1 MIKSNFL
8 SSFQKKIDKFD
19 IGTIKNFL
27 YELIEENENLRTV
40 FNSMKEAVLVLDKNM
55 NVTFYNK
62 MSLRIFEINVKNP
75 IGIHISDILNNK
87 YFLDII
93 TTSIKKEEIIND
105 YEIMLDSNNPKYIS
119 FSLYPLAKEG
129 KIIGNIIILND
140 ITLEKENKN
149 KLRQAES
156 LAALTTISAGIA
168 HEIKNPLGAISIHI
182 QLLEQELDK
191 YKQGFSKD
199 FKYSIEVIKEEIER
213 LNNIVVDFLI
223 TVRPLKAELMLT
235 NLNIF
240 LDKFVNFITPELESK
255 NIIIRRNFSDL
266 PDVWLDE
273 KYFKQALLNLIK
285 NSIASI
291 KENGIIEI
299 EAYQK
304 QNYLFL
310 NIIDNGSGITEEIQP
325 KVFNPYFTTKNTG
338 TGLGLTIV
346 YKIVKEHKGEISFSS
361 KKGETIFTIKLP
373 LSYIKEGLIEYSGD

>member
-1 MIKSNFL
+1 
-8 SSFQKKIDKFD
+8 
-19 IGTIKNFL
+19 
-27 YELIEENENLRTV
+27 
-40 FNSMKEAVLVLDKNM
+40 
-55 NVTFYNK
+55 
-62 MSLRIFEINVKNP
+62 
-75 IGIHISDILNNK
+75 
-87 YFLDII
+87 
-93 TTSIKKEEIIND
+93 
-105 YEIMLDSNNPKYIS
+105 MLDSNNPKYIS

-373 LSYIKEGLIEYSGD
+373 LSYIKEGLIEYL